1 MPDRRPRI
9 LVLNQYYKPG
19 VEATANLLAD
29 LCESLAEEF
38 DVTVVTGRL
47 HGRADLPSRE
57 MLNGVLVLRTR
68 STAFDRTKLR
78 FRAMN
83 YITYLVDSIVRA
95 HSVAGADLVLCMTDP
110 PIVGDLGLLIAR
122 RRRIPLVVISEDVF
136 PEIAT
141 ELGRLTNPLVVG
153 PLRALVGFYLRRA
166 DTVVAIG
173 ERMRER
179 LIAKGAPPERV
190 IVIPNW
196 VDIVGDHAAAD
207 GRTSGRARAGLDG
220 RFVVMHSG
228 NVGHAQ
234 NLDALI
240 VATTHLRDLD
250 GLAVPIIGFG
260 ARSRELEE
268 LTKQLGADR
277 VRFLEYQ
284 PRECLSESLSAADI
298 HYVGLAPGLSGYVV
312 PSRLYGILSAGRPV
326 IVAADEDSET
336 AALVSRGRLW
346 RRRAAGSARP
356 RRGGDPRRTR
366 RPARPRGDGG
376 RGPGVRRSA
385 TPTACSLWVA
395 TARSSAGCSPL
406 AHESPPGHAVL
417 RPGVGLRR
425 STARDERLRL
435 RARGAW
441 TRGRRPHDRR
451 ARRRAAGD
459 AARRAARRSSRAAA
473 SQPEQHTGVADE
485 EVPAARA
492 RAPARGRGAALRRRA
507 RDRCAHLP
515 DRCGISGNDGETNAT
530 RPFGARLPAGLDRRC
545 AGG

>member
-1 MPDRRPRI
+1 MADRRPHI

-47 HGRADLPSRE
+47 QGRADLPSEE
-57 MLNGVLVLRTR
+57 MLNGVRVLRTR

-78 FRAMN
+78 FRALN
-83 YITYLVDSIVRA
+83 YITYLLDSLVRA
-95 HSVAGADLVLCMTDP
+95 RSAARPDLVLCMTDP

-122 RRRIPLVVISEDVF
+122 RRRVPLLVISEDVF

-141 ELGRLTNPLVVG
+141 ELGRLTNPLVIA

-196 VDIVGDHAAAD
+196 VDTASITPQPKQNEWSRD
-207 GRTSGRARAGLDG
+207 AGLDG

-234 NLDALI
+234 NLDKLI

-250 GLAVPIIGFG
+250 ELSVPIIGFG
-260 ARSRELEE
+260 ARSRELEQLAKE
-268 LTKQLGADR
+268 LGADR
-277 VRFLEYQ
+277 VGFFEYQ
-284 PRECLSESLSAADI
+284 PRERLSESLSAADV

-336 AALVSRGRLW
+336 AGLVSEVGCGVVVPADRPDLVAAAIRDAHDGRLDLEAMG
-346 RRRAAGSARP
+346 AAGREYVVRNADRLLALSRYREVVRGLLAP
-356 RRGGDPRRTR
+356 R
-366 RPARPRGDGG
+366 
-376 RGPGVRRSA
+376 S
-385 TPTACSLWVA
+385 
-395 TARSSAGCSPL
+395 
-406 AHESPPGHAVL
+406 
-417 RPGVGLRR
+417 
-425 STARDERLRL
+425 
-435 RARGAW
+435 
-441 TRGRRPHDRR
+441 
-451 ARRRAAGD
+451 
-459 AARRAARRSSRAAA
+459 
-473 SQPEQHTGVADE
+473 
-485 EVPAARA
+485 
-492 RAPARGRGAALRRRA
+492 
-507 RDRCAHLP
+507 
-515 DRCGISGNDGETNAT
+515 
-530 RPFGARLPAGLDRRC
+530 
-545 AGG
+545 